1 MYMHIFV
8 RGIRGNIVPLGVDG
22 SDTIADLK
30 EWIENLFGY
39 PQERQTLVFEGK
51 VLHDDCRS
59 VADYRFQEDSTVF
72 IQLAPDPQFS
82 KTSMS
87 MQQKTS
93 LKRKLP
99 PLMPGAYKAIA
110 EALGL
115 KPKEVKSAVE
125 GVFAL
130 TAEQVKKTGP
140 KENRKTKKAYT
151 KKNSQKHEDNEIKE
165 KKSGLGNFLFGKI
178 CHRFFQNGGFRARR
192 GFSSLGKFH
201 FGKICH

>member
-8 RGIRGNIVPLGVDG
+8 RGIRGDRVPLGVDG

-39 PQERQTLVFEGK
+39 PQDRQTLVFEGK

-99 PLMPGAYKAIA
+99 PLMPGAYKALA
-110 EALGL
+110 ESLGL

-130 TAEQVKKTGP
+130 TAEQVKRTRSFKLAGML
-140 KENRKTKKAYT
+140 
-151 KKNSQKHEDNEIKE
+151 HFEIKNKSAATPRKGVKGAIGKAKHASRTATCLQVTPL
-165 KKSGLGNFLFGKI
+165 KKFK
-178 CHRFFQNGGFRARR
+178 AMVM
-192 GFSSLGKFH
+192 
-201 FGKICH
+201 